1 MDMRVD
7 AGVVRSERTR
17 RAWSQEHLANAAG
30 LGLRTVQRIESTGI
44 ASSESVIALASVFSI
59 PVSSITIDA
68 STPRARFWSGS
79 RRKLGAAGAV
89 ALAILISV
97 LAIRTSFA
105 DQILLDIGFSL
116 NDDTRVVET
125 RMMFD
130 AGKGEALEPDGFG
143 RFVITPSITEEG
155 FILIELQIYEH
166 DGADYVMTRGP
177 RVLTKYGTP
186 AEVVF
191 GTDEGQLIRV
201 RFTPDRP

>member
-7 AGVVRSERTR
+7 AGVIRSERTG

-44 ASSESVIALASVFSI
+44 GSNESVVALGSGFSI

-68 STPRARFWSGS
+68 TTPRTRFWSGS

-97 LAIRTSFA
+97 LAFRTSFA

-125 RMMFD
+125 RMVFD
-130 AGKGEALEPDGFG
+130 AGKGEELEPDGFG

-155 FILIELQIYEH
+155 FILIELQIYEY
-166 DGADYVMTRGP
+166 DGSDYVMTREP
-177 RVLTKYGTP
+177 RVLTKYGTT
-186 AEVVF
+186 AEVAF
-191 GTDEGQLIRV
+191 GTGEGEVIRV
-201 RFTPDRP
+201 KLTPDRP